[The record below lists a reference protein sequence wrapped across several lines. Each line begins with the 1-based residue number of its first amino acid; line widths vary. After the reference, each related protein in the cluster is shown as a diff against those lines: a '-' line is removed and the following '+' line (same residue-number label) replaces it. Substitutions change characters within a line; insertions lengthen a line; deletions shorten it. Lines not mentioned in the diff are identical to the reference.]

1 MLGSEDVGVDA
12 MASAAKKVPALMTV
26 DEFLD
31 WPGDGSGRVFDL
43 VDGVVRAQAA
53 HSGEHG
59 TIQTRVA
66 TLLTNYLDA
75 HHPGCRVVT
84 GGGVKPKLQAHWN
97 FRIPDL
103 IVTCARNTKSERSIV
118 DPVIAIEILSPSNKA
133 ETWDN
138 VRNYTTIPS
147 VCEIIVIH
155 SDRILADVLTRDANG
170 HWPDNP
176 LIVGPGAMVPL
187 ASIGF
192 NVPIIDAYRG
202 TYLESGTAAA

>member
-1 MLGSEDVGVDA
+1 MT
-12 MASAAKKVPALMTV
+12 SAAKKFAALMTV

-31 WPGDGSGRVFDL
+31 WAGDGTGRVFDL

-53 HSGEHG
+53 PSGEHG

-66 TLLTNYLDA
+66 FILTGHLDA
-75 HHPGCRVVT
+75 NRPGCRVVT

-97 FRIPDL
+97 FRIPNL
-103 IVTCARNTKSERSIV
+103 IVTCARNRRGERSIV
-118 DPVIAIEILSPSNKA
+118 DPFIAIEILSPTNKA

-147 VCEIIVIH
+147 VSEIIVIH
-155 SDRILADVLTRDANG
+155 SDRILADVLMRDNKG

-176 LIVGPGAMVPL
+176 LVVEAGGTVPL

-192 NVPIIDAYRG
+192 NLPIVDAYRG
-202 TYLESGTAAA
+202 TYLQADGKVA